1 MRRRSISSPKVYGSL
16 VTAGI
21 HRTPS
26 IQVAEAAKVI
36 ENTQRDLNIAFM
48 NELSLSFRQSI
59 STRAAAV
66 ATRSRQQEPNGISF
80 PFSLGLPVATAS
92 ASILITWL
100 IEPRR
105 PLPSRG
111 YSGRPPHQRRN
122 GASDCARMHPRL
134 LRRKGRGGI
143 VTILGVPFKGR
154 AGYPQFTR
162 DVVREL
168 QAFGVAVQIV
178 DPLADPRNVG
188 GIWRRTIRH
197 RRACAL
203 LTRSSWR
210 SRTTLASRA
219 AEMKLNRSA
228 KPSCIELWRL

>member
-162 DVVREL
+162 DRCRTRTAGVRRRSPDRRSPCGSAQRRRNMASHYPTSTSL
-168 QAFGVAVQIV
+168 RPSDALIMAVAH
-178 DPLADPRNVG
+178 DPCVEG
-188 GIWRRTIRH
+188 GGDEAQSERKAVMH
-197 RRACAL
+197 
-203 LTRSSWR
+203 
-210 SRTTLASRA
+210 
-219 AEMKLNRSA
+219 
-228 KPSCIELWRL
+228 